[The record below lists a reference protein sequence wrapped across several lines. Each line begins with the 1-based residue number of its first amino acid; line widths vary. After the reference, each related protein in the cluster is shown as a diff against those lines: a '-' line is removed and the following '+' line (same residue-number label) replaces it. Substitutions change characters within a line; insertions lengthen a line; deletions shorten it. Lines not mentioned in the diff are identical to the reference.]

1 MVGALCASVL
11 VIALG
16 VSIRL
21 DAARLFRLNPK
32 QLMREIYHQNP
43 FPEAIEVADYLRTHT
58 GSGETI
64 AVFGSEPEIFF
75 YARRPSA
82 TGYIY
87 MYPLTERH
95 KLAESMRL
103 EMLREIQTA
112 RPRYA
117 VFVGVNSSWIDHS
130 PADTS
135 VPDKMMAYA
144 QANYDAVGLFEI
156 LTPEH
161 TEVRWEGALAGYA
174 PRSPYRVIVLRRRD
188 VSRD

>member
-1 MVGALCASVL
+1 VL
-11 VIALG
+11 VVALAA
-16 VSIRL
+16 SIRL
-21 DAARLFRLNPK
+21 DAERLFRLNSK
-32 QLMREIYHQNP
+32 QLMRDVYHQNP

-58 GSGETI
+58 RPGETI

-75 YARRPSA
+75 YARRQSA
-82 TGYIY
+82 TGYVY
-87 MYPLTERH
+87 MYPLTERQ

-144 QANYDAVGLFEI
+144 QANYDAVGLLDI
-156 LTPEH
+156 MTPEH
-161 TEVRWEGALAGYA
+161 TEVRWEGALAGYS
-174 PRSPYRVIVLRRRD
+174 PRSPYRVVVLKRRD